1 MKILHIEPSSRCTL
15 ACPQCPRTEYIDRIV
30 PEDCDI
36 DVIARACRDFDTV
49 IMCGNHG
56 DPIYHHDFHGLID
69 AIRLSNPTIGIR
81 IVTNGAFRSEE
92 WWKTTAGMLNSNR
105 DFLTFSIDG
114 LPTNNHLYR
123 VNSKWPSIE
132 TAIRTVSALNPDL
145 TLIWKWILF
154 KYNERDICD
163 GIDLAAEL
171 GIKKFIMVSSVR
183 YEQDHWLT
191 PSKSYDEI
199 KQETLEWYQSLRAV
213 NKAQ

>member
-36 DVIARACRDFDTV
+36 DVIARACRDFDAV

-56 DPIYHHDFHGLID
+56 DPIYHHDFHGLLK
-69 AIRLSNPTIGIR
+69 AIKLSNPKIGIR
-81 IVTNGAFRSEE
+81 IVTNGAFRSAA
-92 WWKTTAGMLNSNR
+92 WWQTTVALLDASK
-105 DFLTFSIDG
+105 DSVTFSIDG
-114 LPTNNHLYR
+114 IPSNNHLYR

-132 TAIRTVSALNPDL
+132 TAIRTISSLNPQL

-154 KYNERDICD
+154 KYNEDDISA
-163 GIDLAAEL
+163 GIELADEL

-183 YEQDHWLT
+183 YEPDHWLT
-191 PSKSYDEI
+191 PSRSYDEI
-199 KQETLEWYQSLRAV
+199 TQETLKWYQSLRAV